1 MITTVISKKNITR
14 IILLACIIIFGILWV
29 PETQSAQIGQYFL
42 IGNIILL
49 FVLMEL
55 LPLWFSYK
63 YRTILILLKI
73 FADSYDEPLQYSYT
87 PVTVIRKNINNT
99 TQPTY
104 LIKIKYLSDRTLFTL
119 YHEWK
124 LLDFRADL
132 ITKEKIFDL
141 ISVIIYYL
149 QKDIPYEILHQHSK
163 RLSHIL

>member
-119 YHEWK
+119 YHE
-124 LLDFRADL
+124 
-132 ITKEKIFDL
+132 
-141 ISVIIYYL
+141 
-149 QKDIPYEILHQHSK
+149 
-163 RLSHIL
+163 